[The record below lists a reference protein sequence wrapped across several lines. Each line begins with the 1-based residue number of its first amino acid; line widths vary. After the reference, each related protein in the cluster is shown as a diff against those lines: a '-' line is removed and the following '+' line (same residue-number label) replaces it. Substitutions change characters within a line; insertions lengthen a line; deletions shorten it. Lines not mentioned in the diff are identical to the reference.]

1 MVQAADIKLW
11 AESRRAAEARERQAD
26 VTAPSPA
33 SAIAAAFSL
42 IALAGRLH
50 GAPWPEDDR
59 SRSEDERVRRQWARL
74 RALNCP
80 AR

>member
-1 MVQAADIKLW
+1 MQAADVKRW
-11 AESRRAAEARERQAD
+11 VESRRAAELRERQAD
-26 VTAPSPA
+26 LAPLSPA

-50 GAPWPEDDR
+50 GAPWPEDAR
-59 SRSEDERVRRQWARL
+59 SRAEDDRVRRQWARL
-74 RALNCP
+74 RAQKCP